1 MSNNLEKISNTA
13 QDEKPQDLF
22 YALINQEEQY
32 SLWPDYKA
40 IPEGWEIRCGPAPKD
55 ECLVYVEKKWTDMRP
70 LSLRRQMAALE
81 QKTKLE
87 DSGTV
92 VTK

>member
-1 MSNNLEKISNTA
+1 MSNDLEKTSNTA

-40 IPEGWEIRCGPAPKD
+40 IPEGWKAKCGPAPKE
-55 ECLVYVEKKWTDMRP
+55 ECLAYVEKMWTDMRP
-70 LSLRRQMAALE
+70 LSLRRQMAELE
-81 QKTKLE
+81 QKNKLK
-87 DSGTV
+87 DKSAI
-92 VTK
+92 VTE